1 MGGLLQ
7 MLPPRLGCLRW
18 RWPPARLR
26 QLRPRPTA
34 SRPVQRK
41 REICEVEQTSA
52 FRIDPQMKSKSR
64 AFGLRLLCLVIY
76 EGVQVSAPLLL
87 QRHVRPASS
96 PHPTHTSVVAL
107 SAASTHN
114 PSATTRTFA
123 ARFRSS
129 RSRRRWWWARA
140 RTTRESQ
147 RTAPCRRIHQPNMG
161 RGELTWR
168 QRPGAWSRVTR
179 RLLLL
184 APFNRHPEQGG
195 GGRGTQGSRTGPI
208 TMEWPHAWYDAS
220 TLRAG
225 LQHATNT
232 CTARP
237 PVTTQPH

>member
-1 MGGLLQ
+1 MRVYRSPRRCFSSGMFALHRHLT
-7 MLPPRLGCLRW
+7 PPT
-18 RWPPARLR
+18 R
-26 QLRPRPTA
+26 QWW
-34 SRPVQRK
+34 
-41 REICEVEQTSA
+41 
-52 FRIDPQMKSKSR
+52 
-64 AFGLRLLCLVIY
+64 
-76 EGVQVSAPLLL
+76 
-87 QRHVRPASS
+87 
-96 PHPTHTSVVAL
+96 L

-184 APFNRHPEQGG
+184 VPFNRHPEQGG
-195 GGRGTQGSRTGPI
+195 RGRGTQGVAPVLSPWSGP
-208 TMEWPHAWYDAS
+208 TLGMMHPRCARDCS
-220 TLRAG
+220 TPQTPA
-225 LQHATNT
+225 QPD
-232 CTARP
+232 P
-237 PVTTQPH
+237 PLPPSPTSTPTDPL